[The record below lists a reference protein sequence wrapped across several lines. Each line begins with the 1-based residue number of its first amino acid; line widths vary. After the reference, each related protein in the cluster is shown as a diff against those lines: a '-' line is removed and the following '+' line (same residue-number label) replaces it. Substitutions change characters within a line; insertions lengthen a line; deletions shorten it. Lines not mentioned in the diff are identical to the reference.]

1 MKIWKYML
9 QACHSSISHLDVW
22 LVQLLHIPEDFLNPL
37 LEELKDL
44 DDVIAGDIH
53 VALVTGL
60 SWLNCDFGLSGP
72 GTGIIELIIV
82 FKES

>member
-1 MKIWKYML
+1 ML
-9 QACHSSISHLDVW
+9 QACHFSISHLDVW

-44 DDVIAGDIH
+44 DDVIAGNIH

-60 SWLNCDFGLSGP
+60 S
-72 GTGIIELIIV
+72 
-82 FKES
+82 